1 MIESSP
7 QPKLHPYMGLAIG
20 VIAVSAA
27 SIIVRLA
34 QSVNV
39 PSFVIAAYRLTI
51 AALVVAPIAL
61 TRHRAELASLTRREY
76 LLAALTGICLGLHFA
91 AWFTSLEYTSVAS
104 SAVFVTTAPLFVA
117 LFSAVVWREKLGL
130 WVVIGLLV
138 SLLGGILIGVSDV
151 CIPSASGLACPPLS
165 EFIQGP
171 AFLGDLLA
179 TLGAITFAANILIGS
194 RLRAKLSLVPYIFL
208 AYTAAAITLI
218 LAATINGDSF
228 VGYTPVNGDSFVS
241 YPPSAYFWMALLALV
256 PQLIGHSSFN
266 WALRYLPATF
276 VTITTLGEPIG
287 STILA
292 LFIFQEVPTPL
303 KLFGGILILG
313 GILFASRRN

>member
-7 QPKLHPYMGLAIG
+7 KPKLHPYLGLAMG
-20 VIAVSAA
+20 VLAVSAA

-34 QSVNV
+34 QNTNV

-51 AALVVAPIAL
+51 AALVLAPIAL
-61 TRHRAELASLTRREY
+61 SRHRAELASLTRRDY
-76 LLAALTGICLGLHFA
+76 WLAGLTGLCLGLHFA
-91 AWFTSLEYTSVAS
+91 SWFTSLEYTSVAS

-117 LFSAVVWREKLGL
+117 LFSVVVWREKLVT
-130 WVVIGLLV
+130 WVVVGLVV
-138 SLLGGILIGVSDV
+138 SLLGGILIGISDV
-151 CIPSASGLACPPLS
+151 CTIASNGLICPPLS
-165 EFIQGP
+165 EFVQGP

-194 RLRAKLSLVPYIFL
+194 RLRVKLSLIPYIFL
-208 AYTAAAITLI
+208 AYSAAAVTLI
-218 LAATINGDSF
+218 IATVISGYSF
-228 VGYTPVNGDSFVS
+228 IGYSAD
-241 YPPSAYFWMALLALV
+241 AYFWMLLLALV

-292 LFIFQEVPTPL
+292 LFIFQEIPTPL

-313 GILFASRRN
+313 GILAASKRN

>member
-7 QPKLHPYMGLAIG
+7 RPKLHPYLGLALG
-20 VIAVSAA
+20 VLAVSAA

-34 QSVNV
+34 QNTNV

-51 AALVVAPIAL
+51 AALVLAPIAL
-61 TRHRAELASLTRREY
+61 LRHRAELASLTRRDY
-76 LLAALTGICLGLHFA
+76 LLAGLTGLCLGLHFA
-91 AWFTSLEYTSVAS
+91 SWFTSLEYTSVAS

-117 LFSAVVWREKLGL
+117 LFSAVVWREKLGM
-130 WVVIGLLV
+130 WVVGGLIV

-151 CIPSASGLACPPLS
+151 CTMAATGLACPPLS
-165 EFIQGP
+165 EFVQGP

-179 TLGAITFAANILIGS
+179 TVGAITFAANILIGS
-194 RLRAKLSLVPYIFL
+194 RLRAKLSLIPYIFL
-208 AYTAAAITLI
+208 AYSAAAITLI
-218 LAATINGDSF
+218 IAAIISGYSF
-228 VGYTPVNGDSFVS
+228 VGYPTE
-241 YPPSAYFWMALLALV
+241 AYFWMTLLALV

-303 KLFGGILILG
+303 KLFGGVLILG
-313 GILFASRRN
+313 GILAASKRN